1 MKTAPGV
8 YTLVLDIYEDTSLRL
23 GAWGLTRFQRGL
35 YVYTGSAQGTGGLD
49 ARIMRHLRREKKIF
63 WHIDHLTS
71 NPRVSVLAF
80 VKAEEPRRTECVVNR
95 RIRSRLDAEP
105 IQGFG
110 SSDCR
115 ESCLGH
121 LLAVGSRS
129 LSMSLE
135 GIKEAYRES
144 GLNPIAETVENRVR
158 GSLKLSAERG
168 ETEG

>member
-1 MKTAPGV
+1 MAAGV
-8 YTLVLDIYEDTSLRL
+8 YSIILGVRRSVSIRVGALGVVRL
-23 GAWGLTRFQRGL
+23 CRDL
-35 YVYTGSAQGTGGLD
+35 YVYTGSARGGGGLD
-49 ARIMRHLRREKKIF
+49 ARISRHLRREKKIF

-71 NPRVSVLAF
+71 NPRVFVLAF

-105 IQGFG
+105 ILGFG

-129 LSMSLE
+129 LSMCLE
-135 GIKEAYRES
+135 GIREAYRES
-144 GLNPIAETVENRVR
+144 GLNPVVETVENRVR
-158 GSLKLSAERG
+158 GSLKLSTERG

>member
-1 MKTAPGV
+1 MAAGV
-8 YTLVLDIYEDTSLRL
+8 YSIILGVRRGVSIRVGALGIVRL
-23 GAWGLTRFQRGL
+23 CRGL
-35 YVYTGSAQGTGGLD
+35 YVYTGSARGGGGLD
-49 ARIMRHLRREKKIF
+49 ARISRHLRREKKIF

-71 NPRVSVLAF
+71 NPRVSVLAL
-80 VKAEEPRRTECVVNR
+80 VKAEEQRRTECVVNR

-105 IQGFG
+105 ILGFG

-129 LSMSLE
+129 LSMCLE
-135 GIKEAYRES
+135 GIKEVYRES
-144 GLNPIAETVENRVR
+144 GLNPVAETVENRVR
-158 GSLKLSAERG
+158 GLLKLSAKRG